1 MLCID
6 FVGVAAGSVGNA
18 IRPSETTMP
27 NNVSRRTFIGTAVA
41 GAALLSPAVRAQGTW
56 PNKPIRI
63 VVPYTAG
70 GFTDQMARLLQVGL
84 QKALGQPIIIDNK
97 PGANSLIGVDNL
109 AKSAADGYTF
119 GVVIP
124 AFSANTTLYTKL
136 PYNPKKDLVGVSLM
150 GVSPLVAAVANN
162 APFKTTQELITYA
175 KAHPGKVAFGSSGS
189 GSSAHL
195 TTELMKLLTKTDMI
209 HVPYQGAAPALTD
222 LMGGQIPLFLD
233 PPPNLIQPAK
243 AGRIRLIG
251 VASEKRLAVLPD
263 VPTFAEQGIPDLLG
277 STWAAMI
284 APAGVPREI
293 VQRMSAEV
301 ARIIRSPEIS
311 QRMAQTMGTFAE
323 GSTPEECDRFIAAE
337 TAKWGRVIRDA
348 KVTLD

>member
-1 MLCID
+1 MT
-6 FVGVAAGSVGNA
+6 S
-18 IRPSETTMP
+18 T
-27 NNVSRRTFIGTAVA
+27 SRRGFLQSTA
-41 GAALLSPAVRAQGTW
+41 AAAAAATTVLAPLAWAQSPW
-56 PNKPIRI
+56 PSKPIRI
-63 VVPYTAG
+63 IVPYTAG

-84 QKALGQPIIIDNK
+84 QKALGQPVIVENK
-97 PGANSLIGVDNL
+97 PGANSIIGVDQI
-109 AKSAADGYTF
+109 AKAAPDGHTF
-119 GVVIP
+119 GVVI
-124 AFSANTTLYTKL
+124 AAYAANTTLYPKL

-150 GVSPLVAAVANN
+150 GVSPLVAAVAMN
-162 APFKTTQELITYA
+162 APFKTTPELIAYA
-175 KAHPGKVAFGSSGS
+175 KANPGKVGFGSSGS

-195 TTELMKLLTKTDMI
+195 TTELMKLLTRTDMV
-209 HVPYQGAAPALTD
+209 HVPYKGAAPALAD

-251 VASEKRLAVLPD
+251 VASDKRLAALPD
-263 VPTFAEQGIPDLLG
+263 VPTFVEQGYDGLLG

-301 ARIIRSPEIS
+301 SRIIRSAEVS
-311 QRMAQTMGTFAE
+311 QRLEQVMGTFAE

-337 TAKWGRVIRDA
+337 TEKWGRVIREA
-348 KVTLD
+348 KVTVD